1 MHATGM
7 ISRIIMIEAVAV
19 LLFFIV
25 ETFKYRKNF
34 SRNCENGQISTIKA
48 YRIKRRGSW
57 RIFGDRILDEK
68 SFLVMR
74 EKESK
79 LKIH

>member
-1 MHATGM
+1 
-7 ISRIIMIEAVAV
+7 MIEAVAV

-25 ETFKYRKNF
+25 AGTLWKNF

>member
-1 MHATGM
+1 
-7 ISRIIMIEAVAV
+7 MIEAVAV

-25 ETFKYRKNF
+25 AGTLWGIVETFKYRKNF
-34 SRNCENGQISTIKA
+34 SRDCENGQISTIKA
-48 YRIKRRGSW
+48 YRIL
-57 RIFGDRILDEK
+57 GDRILDEK

>member
-1 MHATGM
+1 
-7 ISRIIMIEAVAV
+7 MIEAVAV

-25 ETFKYRKNF
+25 AGTLWGIIETF
-34 SRNCENGQISTIKA
+34 
-48 YRIKRRGSW
+48 KRRGSW

>member
-1 MHATGM
+1 
-7 ISRIIMIEAVAV
+7 MIEAVAV

-25 ETFKYRKNF
+25 AGTLWGIVETF
-34 SRNCENGQISTIKA
+34 ISTIKA

>member
-1 MHATGM
+1 
-7 ISRIIMIEAVAV
+7 MIEAVAV

-25 ETFKYRKNF
+25 AGTLWGIIETFKYRKFF
-34 SRNCENGQISTIKA
+34 SIKA